1 MAKRIAV
8 VTGTALVPG
17 VSKNG
22 RYYSPEAVARAV
34 ARAQQRIDS
43 GGMLITDRQQP
54 LSQRTHHAAEDDSTA
69 IVGRLTSLAL
79 AEDGSAKFTADIADT
94 PKGRT
99 IAALADTSDGRPA
112 FLRGVSIRGAWADK
126 PRTETID
133 GKSVQTADDLILDG
147 LDYTGSPG
155 VAGAVIDSCVPVSES
170 VDNRDALIYESVLE
184 ATVTADADE
193 SAPEA
198 PAPTVS
204 SVPTLADLILESGL
218 TAHHLHAEL
227 GVPLLQDEHGAS
239 LGALDTLKAALTE
252 AKTPLSKRGSG
263 LTGTGG
269 PYADPGYQ
277 PDKKQ
282 RYQLGTKAEAKAAW
296 SYVHQKDNA
305 AQYTANQLKRIKQRI
320 VKALKKFGV
329 EVNTA
334 ERYLIDRLGVVT
346 ESAALAEHYLDADS
360 EYGAMAGSFCIS
372 LSNGPVNITIS
383 SYRVDPADLDLIG
396 RAAMDGACRALA
408 TIDPD
413 MDGDIDVP
421 GVEPEDTDDDAPVS
435 EVPGMPC
442 PCGCG
447 CAVPLEPGDCP
458 CGCLC
463 TVCGDGEDPMGE
475 SAPDTQ
481 ESTPDPAAPAADP
494 APEPAADPTTETEEP
509 AVSEPTTAVEPTQA
523 APVPAAPGTI
533 TLTDEQFA
541 QLLARHT
548 PAPAETA
555 APAAAPVAESAP
567 VAPAVTETQEQMI
580 ARLVQDGIT
589 RGVQKL
595 VSTGALAPGRKGLV
609 ARPVTE
615 TGEEAE
621 LTEFGV
627 PEDWPQKPL
636 HKYTAEENRKYTDRA
651 LAEHVLGNALYT
663 GRRSG

>member
-170 VDNRDALIYESVLE
+170 AGDGDALIYESVLE

-239 LGALDTLKAALTE
+239 LGALDTLKAALAE
-252 AKTPLSKRGSG
+252 SAKPLKSGKAATAQTPAKS
-263 LTGTGG
+263 
-269 PYADPGYQ
+269 YADPGYQ
-277 PDKKQ
+277 PDKMK
-282 RYQLGTKAEAKAAW
+282 RYALDTKAQAKAAW
-296 SYVHQKDNA
+296 SYIHQADNA
-305 AQYTANQLKRIKQRI
+305 KNYTDNQLKRIKGRI
-320 VKALKKFGV
+320 AKALRSFGV
-329 EVNTA
+329 TVTA
-334 ERYLIDRLGVVT
+334 EHWLLDPAQQIT
-346 ESAALAEHYLDADS
+346 ESTTLAECIGDYGCAADPK
-360 EYGAMAGSFCIS
+360 GSFYVS
-372 LSNGPVNITIS
+372 LTNGPVSVSVS
-383 SYRVDPADLDLIG
+383 SYVVDPADLDLIG
-396 RAAMDGACRALA
+396 RAAMDGAVKCLT

-413 MDGDIDVP
+413 LDGDMDVP
-421 GVEPEDTDDDAPVS
+421 GAEDTDRDMAAANAP
-435 EVPGMPC
+435 GTAC

-458 CGCLC
+458 CGCAC

-475 SAPDTQ
+475 SGPDTQ

-541 QLLARHT
+541 QLLARHA
-548 PAPAETA
+548 PAPVETA
-555 APAAAPVAESAP
+555 APAAAPVAEAAP

-589 RGVQKL
+589 KGVQKL
-595 VSTGALAPGRKGLV
+595 VSTGALTPGRKGLV

-615 TGEEAE
+615 TGEEPE